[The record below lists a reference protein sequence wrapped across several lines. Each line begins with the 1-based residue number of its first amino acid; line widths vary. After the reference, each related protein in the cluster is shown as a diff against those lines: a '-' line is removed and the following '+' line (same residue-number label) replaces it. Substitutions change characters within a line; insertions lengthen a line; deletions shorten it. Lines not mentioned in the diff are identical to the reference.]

1 MFIQC
6 KMDFS
11 EDFSDLLENLSQ
23 LKKNITVIQNQVKT
37 IETRVKREQDKQLKK
52 GKNKKKNNS
61 GFAKPT
67 KISDEL
73 CKFMGREKGTELART
88 EVTKY
93 IHEYIKKN
101 SLQVESNKTLIVPD
115 SSLKNLLAL
124 EDDVTKEI
132 HFFSLQKY
140 MNRHFV

>member
-1 MFIQC
+1 
-6 KMDFS
+6 MDFT
-11 EDFSDLLENLSQ
+11 EDFSDILNNLVQ
-23 LKKNITVIQNQVKT
+23 IKKNITVIQNQIKNV
-37 IETRVKREQDKQLKK
+37 EGRVKREQQKQQKQKQQRKK
-52 GKNKKKNNS
+52 TTS

-73 CKFMGREKGTELART
+73 CEFMGMEKGTELART

-101 SLQVESNKTLIVPD
+101 ELQVETNKTLIVPD
-115 SSLKNLLAL
+115 SNLKNLLAL
-124 EDDVTKEI
+124 DESLSNEI

>member
-37 IETRVKREQDKQLKK
+37 LETRVKREQDKQLKK

-73 CKFMGREKGTELART
+73 CEFAGREKEPNWLAP
-88 EVTKY
+88 K
-93 IHEYIKKN
+93 
-101 SLQVESNKTLIVPD
+101 
-115 SSLKNLLAL
+115 
-124 EDDVTKEI
+124 
-132 HFFSLQKY
+132 
-140 MNRHFV
+140 

>member
-1 MFIQC
+1 
-6 KMDFS
+6 MDFT
-11 EDFSDLLENLSQ
+11 EDFSDILINLVQ
-23 LKKNITVIQNQVKT
+23 IKKNITVIQNQIKNV
-37 IETRVKREQDKQLKK
+37 EGRVKREQQKQQKQKQQRKK
-52 GKNKKKNNS
+52 TTS

-73 CKFMGREKGTELART
+73 CEFMGMEKGTELART

-101 SLQVESNKTLIVPD
+101 ELQVETNKTLIVPD
-115 SSLKNLLAL
+115 SNLKNLLAL
-124 EDDVTKEI
+124 DESLSNEI